1 MSQDPYNLARFVQA
15 QESIY
20 SDVRLELRAGRK
32 TSHWMW
38 FIFPQ
43 IKGLGHSA
51 TADLYGISSEGE
63 AEAYLDHPILGER
76 LIECV
81 KWVNEVQS
89 RTAEQIFGYPDY
101 MKFHSCLT
109 LFSQVAPDEKIFEE
123 ALIKYFDGRLDPLTL
138 GNL

>member
-63 AEAYLDHPILGER
+63 AEAYLDHPILGKR

>member
-51 TADLYGISSEGE
+51 KADIYGISSEGE
-63 AEAYLDHPILGER
+63 AEAYLDHPILGKR